1 MNADT
6 AQNKMKR
13 AAVSVSGIVQG
24 VGFRPFL
31 HRTARACGVCGWVRN
46 TSLGV
51 ELEIEGAEA
60 AVDDFL
66 HRLQTEP
73 PPLAVIADVQVVPQQ
88 KLAGYRGFEIRRSRE
103 GEHDTLV
110 SPDVGTCPD
119 CLRELRD
126 PKNRRYRYPF
136 INCTNC
142 GPRFTITKTVPY
154 DRRNT
159 TMAPFDMCPACA
171 AEYADIEDRRYHAQP
186 DCCPVCGPRLGF
198 ADAAGKEQPG
208 DAFLQAH
215 KLLASGGILA
225 VKGLGGFH
233 LACIPQDAA
242 VVEKL
247 RRRKHRDEKP
257 FALMCPDTAAARR
270 LCMVDEREAALLES
284 FRRPIVL
291 LRKKTPG
298 SLPWVSETKEIG
310 VMLPYTPVHYLLFDT
325 AEGGPAFPA
334 LIMTSANL
342 SDCPVLYQNEEAVA
356 SLAGIADGFLLH
368 DREID
373 ARCDDSL
380 LRCEE
385 GEAYFYR
392 RSRGYAPQP
401 LFCDFD
407 GSGILALGAEQKA
420 SFALGKGRA
429 AFYSQ
434 HIGDLKNAET
444 LLHYEG
450 QVERFERLFG
460 APAEALVCD
469 LHPDYLST
477 GYGAARA
484 EKEHLP
490 LIQVQ
495 HHWAHMASCM
505 ADNRLAGECIGLVWD
520 GTGLGSDGTIWGAEA
535 LTGGYGGFV
544 RRASIRPV
552 ALPGGDKAVKE
563 IGRIGYML
571 ALDAGIPEASALPE
585 EKKRLL
591 AGMCAAKLNSP
602 VSSGMG
608 RLFDGVYA
616 LLTGRGTVTYEGQG
630 AVLLETMAAETE
642 TEALPVVFERDAD
655 GLQRLDTR
663 PLVREL
669 WYRMQAGLAP
679 EVLAAQFLN
688 ALVGCAVR
696 QCQIAREAAGLERV
710 VLSGGVWLDAY
721 LLRRVPE
728 ALRAEG
734 FTVYH
739 HHRVSACDE
748 GIALGQMAIAAWKRK
763 TGKEGSTDVS
773 GSTFENC

>member
-186 DCCPVCGPRLGF
+186 DCCPVCGPRLWF

-257 FALMCPDTAAARR
+257 FALMCPDT
-270 LCMVDEREAALLES
+270 
-284 FRRPIVL
+284 
-291 LRKKTPG
+291 
-298 SLPWVSETKEIG
+298 G
-310 VMLPYTPVHYLLFDT
+310 VV
-325 AEGGPAFPA
+325 
-334 LIMTSANL
+334 
-342 SDCPVLYQNEEAVA
+342 
-356 SLAGIADGFLLH
+356 
-368 DREID
+368 
-373 ARCDDSL
+373 
-380 LRCEE
+380 
-385 GEAYFYR
+385 
-392 RSRGYAPQP
+392 
-401 LFCDFD
+401 
-407 GSGILALGAEQKA
+407 
-420 SFALGKGRA
+420 
-429 AFYSQ
+429 
-434 HIGDLKNAET
+434 
-444 LLHYEG
+444 
-450 QVERFERLFG
+450 
-460 APAEALVCD
+460 
-469 LHPDYLST
+469 
-477 GYGAARA
+477 GAAIVA
-484 EKEHLP
+484 
-490 LIQVQ
+490 
-495 HHWAHMASCM
+495 
-505 ADNRLAGECIGLVWD
+505 
-520 GTGLGSDGTIWGAEA
+520 SDGTSEPASRRRDPF
-535 LTGGYGGFV
+535 L
-544 RRASIRPV
+544 RRALMS
-552 ALPGGDKAVKE
+552 
-563 IGRIGYML
+563 M
-571 ALDAGIPEASALPE
+571 
-585 EKKRLL
+585 
-591 AGMCAAKLNSP
+591 
-602 VSSGMG
+602 MG
-608 RLFDGVYA
+608 RDEINVAADAADLQVVDIVSGA
-616 LLTGRGTVTYEGQG
+616 AMLLPRPACHQ
-630 AVLLETMAAETE
+630 LAAPRPKKSCRS
-642 TEALPVVFERDAD
+642 LPVTPPSPPPS
-655 GLQRLDTR
+655 TR
-663 PLVREL
+663 
-669 WYRMQAGLAP
+669 
-679 EVLAAQFLN
+679 
-688 ALVGCAVR
+688 
-696 QCQIAREAAGLERV
+696 
-710 VLSGGVWLDAY
+710 
-721 LLRRVPE
+721 
-728 ALRAEG
+728 
-734 FTVYH
+734 
-739 HHRVSACDE
+739 
-748 GIALGQMAIAAWKRK
+748 
-763 TGKEGSTDVS
+763 
-773 GSTFENC
+773 